1 MRLFVRSAV
10 ALAAATVVAT
20 GVQAQTSL
28 KMQATWPASLT
39 LYENF
44 TYFVDRIHKTS
55 GGSLKIDA
63 MPAGQVVPS
72 VPTPSQVKI

>member
-10 ALAAATVVAT
+10 ALAAAAAFTT
-20 GVQAQTSL
+20 GAQAQTVL

-44 TYFVDRIHKTS
+44 TYFADRIQKTS
-55 GGSLKIDA
+55 GGSLNRRTN
-63 MPAGQVVPS
+63 MVG
-72 VPTPSQVKI
+72 THWLW

>member
-39 LYENF
+39 L
-44 TYFVDRIHKTS
+44 
-55 GGSLKIDA
+55 
-63 MPAGQVVPS
+63 
-72 VPTPSQVKI
+72 